1 MAHYSEMDG
10 YPQETFGENSQM
22 YCERK
27 LKCAWADRY
36 AVLKEV
42 AGNGGQVYPYD
53 TNIVALANGA
63 SIVPFGRMDKDLVGG
78 AFPSEAVYSHAV
90 ITVRYSTTTGVK
102 LGSVWVTEEL
112 QPTSRLINVN
122 MAGKHWIAPG
132 NLPVV
137 PADNIVKLET
147 AFDYVV
153 TYYHLTGI
161 PAAAYMNCDKVNSL
175 AVGSWLLDLSF
186 DPGTLLYTRP
196 VVIRSYDPGIRSTFR
211 LVYRFGFRPATWN
224 KHLHTNEY
232 YATTAD
238 PIYDSFNFA
247 SLMPSVSV

>member
-10 YPQETFGENSQM
+10 YPQEQFGENSQM

-36 AVLKEV
+36 AVLMEV
-42 AGNGGQVYPYD
+42 AGNGGQNYPYKTD
-53 TNIVALANGA
+53 MLARANGA
-63 SIVPFGRMDKDLVGG
+63 GIMPFGKQSDSSSS
-78 AFPSEAVYSHAV
+78 PIAVYDYAI
-90 ITVRYSTTTGVK
+90 ITVKYSTTTAVK
-102 LGSVWVTEEL
+102 LGSAWVTEEL

-122 MAGKHWIAPG
+122 MAGHNWIAPG
-132 NLPVV
+132 SYPVV

-161 PAAAYMNCDKVNSL
+161 PVAAYANCNKVNSGSV
-175 AVGSWLLDLSF
+175 ASWLLGLSF
-186 DPGTLLYTRP
+186 DPETLLYPRP
-196 VVIRSYDPGIRSTFR
+196 IVIRTFDPGILSTFR
-211 LVYRFGFRPATWN
+211 LTYRFGFRPATWN

-238 PIYDSFNFA
+238 PIYKSFNFA
-247 SLMPSVSV
+247 SLMP